1 MAAVSYEKRDKAGI
15 LTIDRPE
22 ARNALSPEVIVLL
35 ARYLDEAE
43 GDDEVGAIILT
54 GAGDKSFCAGADLAR
69 LIPLMS
75 GQREAEDEWDHA
87 MLDNPAMTAKAN
99 LMGEQRPA
107 KPVIAA
113 LNGHAMGGGLELAMS
128 ADLRIAAE
136 GIRLGLPEVKRALF
150 PGGGGVVRLARLL
163 PATRALELSLTG
175 DAMEADE
182 ALALGLVTRVVP
194 RERLLDAALELAG
207 RIAANG
213 PLAVKAIL
221 QVARETDGLP
231 IGEALALSG
240 KLGMPVFQT
249 EDAAEGAR
257 AFIEKREPVYRGR

>member
-1 MAAVSYEKRDKAGI
+1 MAAVTYQQRDRVGI
-15 LTIDRPE
+15 VTIDRPA
-22 ARNALSPEVIVLL
+22 ARNALSPEVMVLL
-35 ARYLDEAE
+35 DRYFEQARS
-43 GDDEVGAIILT
+43 DDSVRVVVLT

-69 LIPLMS
+69 LIPLIT
-75 GQREAEDEWDHA
+75 GQREAEDEWDRA
-87 MLDNPAMTAKAN
+87 VLDDPRVSRRAN
-99 LMGEQRPA
+99 LQGEPLG

-113 LNGHAMGGGLELAMS
+113 LNGHAMGGGLELAMA
-128 ADLRIAAE
+128 ADLRIAVQ

-150 PGGGGVVRLARLL
+150 PGGGGVVRLARLI

-175 DAMEADE
+175 DAMEVDE

-194 RERLLDAALELAG
+194 RDQLLDAALELAG
-207 RIAANG
+207 RIANNG
-213 PLAVKAIL
+213 PLAVRAIL

-231 IGEALALSG
+231 IGEALALSS

-249 EDAAEGAR
+249 DDAIEGAR